1 MGPTASTTP
10 PPWVARGTNRPRRE
24 GTTTDA
30 AADAPSLARCHGEPP
45 HGRGEAPPPHAAA
58 CNPTWGLQPPSKV
71 CTPSLRLVA
80 PSPAPYSLRRGL
92 HPRPPPPPQALHPVS
107 WGLHHH
113 PPTPPGPRS
122 PRTLPARPGPHGEG
136 PRPPLPPAR
145 PYDPRY
151 RGKLRQR
158 PCVPGHGGE
167 WEMGERGGGHRGGGG
182 AAPHL
187 FIPATCGVSLRRDRE
202 GGGWWRRRRL

>member
-1 MGPTASTTP
+1 MLQLMHPAWLAVTGNP
-10 PPWVARGTNRPRRE
+10 PR
-24 GTTTDA
+24 
-30 AADAPSLARCHGEPP
+30 
-45 HGRGEAPPPHAAA
+45 
-58 CNPTWGLQPPSKV
+58 TWGSPPSP
-71 CTPSLRLVA
+71 CCSLQSYLGPAA
-80 PSPAPYSLRRGL
+80 PLQGL
-92 HPRPPPPPQALHPVS
+92 HPLPQARSPQPSAVLPPPGLAPPPPP
-107 WGLHHH
+107 
-113 PPTPPGPRS
+113 PPGFAPRVLGFAPPPPPPPPGPRS